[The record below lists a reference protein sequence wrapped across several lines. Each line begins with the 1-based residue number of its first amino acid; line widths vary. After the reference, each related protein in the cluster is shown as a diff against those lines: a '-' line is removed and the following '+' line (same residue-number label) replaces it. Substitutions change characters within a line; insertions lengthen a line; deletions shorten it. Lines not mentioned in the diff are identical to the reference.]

1 MDITTEAGALF
12 DNQPRR
18 INKISLLDI
27 TIVNPCA
34 SSYLDNAAR
43 HAGHHFG
50 DAVERKKNKY
60 RGSFSANNSFLSQ
73 AMSTCGEVGS
83 DAHALIKEL
92 AIRRGGHRS
101 EKRSNEP
108 QHLAQETEVAR
119 LRRRFSFVLQQALLI
134 RTRYHL
140 CKQGVALAGTRQLRS
155 QGPVSVHAPTV
166 PSPGD
171 GKERTGSGAESES
184 GTGSKMGTG
193 SEKGKGDVKA
203 DGDGDGDGAGRRTH
217 THTHRINASGIE

>member
-1 MDITTEAGALF
+1 MPHQALARSLGESKVKFNVEDAWPFRERASGPNGRLNPLRMDITTEAGALF

-60 RGSFSANNSFLSQ
+60 RGSFSANNSFLSH

-83 DAHALIKEL
+83 DVHALIKEL
-92 AIRRGGHRS
+92 AIRWGGHRL

-119 LRRRFSFVLQQALLI
+119 LRRRFSFVLQQALLSSLQTGDSASGHPAAPF
-134 RTRYHL
+134 TRSGACTRPSYRGGNRV
-140 CKQGVALAGTRQLRS
+140 QGTGRSEPGRGRDRS
-155 QGPVSVHAPTV
+155 Q
-166 PSPGD
+166 
-171 GKERTGSGAESES
+171 
-184 GTGSKMGTG
+184 
-193 SEKGKGDVKA
+193 
-203 DGDGDGDGAGRRTH
+203 
-217 THTHRINASGIE
+217 